1 MASKCF
7 YHLEEYNDALRL
19 ALRAGRH
26 FDVSAKTE
34 YIKTLVSTCIEQYT
48 AQRIQIQSDP
58 TVVIDERMES
68 IVEQMIECCF
78 VNDSYTQAIGIALE
92 AHRLDKVEEAI
103 RRATNKNEIMQY
115 ALDVCQY
122 LVSRRQTRLGVFRL
136 LVAMHREQP
145 QPDFAA
151 MCVSLQFL
159 NEAENVASILEE
171 LIRGTEDQALLAFQ
185 IALDI
190 VESENQHFTLS
201 VSNSLPVKETEIA
214 TAAAEEGGEECKS
227 ANSAGQDDGQV
238 DDGAPVASETCP
250 LLPEATSRTSPTKN
264 VKEETEEFWSRLN
277 KLNMV
282 LVKGFGTELALTFLY
297 EQMKSDPLIIEN
309 IKDATENR
317 NSILHNATVVA
328 HGYLNCGTTVD
339 TFLRENLDWMA
350 LASNWAKFTAT
361 ASIGVIHKGHMKESM
376 SLLEPYLP
384 QGGVNASSFS
394 GGGSLYALGLIHAN
408 QGGEVGR
415 DVVSYIRS
423 ALKNAGNNE
432 AVVHGAC
439 LGLGLATMATGVP
452 EIYEE
457 LKETL
462 YQDSAVA
469 GEAAALSIGL
479 LMLGCGNT
487 TEASRTAISEMI
499 SYAHDTMHEKI
510 VRGLGMGIALSMFG
524 QEEEAEPMIEQL
536 TRDRDALM
544 RCGATY
550 TIGMAY
556 AGTGNNKAI
565 QRLLHIAV
573 SDVKDEVRMAAVTN
587 IGFVSFQTPKQVP
600 RLVCLLA
607 ESFNPLVRYGAAIA
621 VGIACA
627 GMPSK
632 EAMDVIAPLCQ
643 DSADFVRQGAL
654 IAMAMVL
661 MQSSESRTPEVLA
674 FRAKLPS
681 IISDK
686 HQSSMAKMGA
696 ILATGI
702 LDAGGRNATISLQS
716 RAGFT
721 KMASVVGMAVWSQYW
736 YWYPLMHFMSLA
748 LHPTMIMGLNKDFRL
763 PRDWNVVC
771 DARPSHFSY
780 PKPLEKKKGEK
791 KAHVTTVALSTSSK
805 AKARE
810 HRKDIQKRAAEEGGA
825 AAAQTGDGAAAA
837 KQSESKENQEEQP
850 KVDQGGAASMP
861 VSVSAE
867 GGGDS
872 HEKKKSKVCVC
883 MFRYCF
889 ALLLFCSSLILHVCT
904 RGCASKS

>member
-19 ALRAGRH
+19 ALRAGSH
-26 FDVSAKTE
+26 FDASAKTE
-34 YIKTLVSTCIEQYT
+34 YVKTLVSTCIEQYT

-58 TVVIDERMES
+58 TVVIDKRMEA
-68 IVEQMIECCF
+68 IVEKMIECCF
-78 VNDSYTQAIGIALE
+78 VNGIYTQAMGIALE
-92 AHRLDKVEEAI
+92 AHRLDKVEEAV
-103 RRATNKNEIMQY
+103 RRATNKIEIMKY
-115 ALDVCQY
+115 TLDVCQC
-122 LVSRRQTRLGVFRL
+122 LVSRGETRQGVFRL

-151 MCVSLQFL
+151 MCVCLQFL
-159 NEAENVASILEE
+159 DEAEDVARILEE
-171 LIRGTEDQALLAFQ
+171 LIRGEEDQALLAFQ

-190 VESENQHFTLS
+190 VESENQRFTLS
-201 VSNSLPVKETEIA
+201 VSNALPVKETE
-214 TAAAEEGGEECKS
+214 TAAAAAEGEECKL
-227 ANSAGQDDGQV
+227 ANQAGHDAAANDEINPPATG
-238 DDGAPVASETCP
+238 VASETSP
-250 LLPEATSRTSPTKN
+250 LLSEATNRRTTSPTRH
-264 VKEETEEFWSRLN
+264 VKEESEEFWSRLN

-282 LVKGFGTELALTFLY
+282 LSKGFGAELALTFLY
-297 EQMKSDPLIIEN
+297 EQIKSDPLIIEN
-309 IKDATENR
+309 VRNMTENR

-328 HGYLNCGTTVD
+328 HGYLNCGTTID

-361 ASIGVIHKGHMKESM
+361 ASIGVVHKGHMKESM
-376 SLLEPYLP
+376 SLLQPYLS

-394 GGGSLYALGLIHAN
+394 EGGSLYALGLIHAN
-408 QGGEVGR
+408 QGGEVGI
-415 DVVSYIRS
+415 DVVLYLRN

-432 AVVHGAC
+432 AVQHGSC

-462 YQDSAVA
+462 YLDSAVA

-487 TEASRTAISEMI
+487 TEASRTALSEMI
-499 SYAHDTMHEKI
+499 SYAHDTLHEKI
-510 VRGLGMGIALSMFG
+510 IRGLGMGIALTMFG

-544 RCGATY
+544 RCGAMY

-556 AGTGNNKAI
+556 AGTGNNKAN

-587 IGFVSFQTPKQVP
+587 IGFVSFRTPEQVP

-607 ESFNPLVRYGAAIA
+607 KSFNPLVRYGAAIA

-627 GMPSK
+627 GNPSK
-632 EAMDVIAPLCQ
+632 EAMDVIEPLCQ

-661 MQSSESRTPEVLA
+661 MQSSESRTPEVSA

-686 HQSSMAKMGA
+686 HQSCMAKMGA

-748 LHPTMIMGLNKDFRL
+748 LHPTMIMGLNKDFKL
-763 PRDWNVVC
+763 PCEWNIVC
-771 DARPSHFSY
+771 DARPSQFSY
-780 PKPLEKKKGEK
+780 PKPLEKKKDEK
-791 KAHVTTVALSTSSK
+791 KVHVTTVALSTSAK

-810 HRKDIQKRAAEEGGA
+810 HRKDIQKKVEEGGANAVKVDGAAEQSETKANQEEKTKADQDKASMPAEEGG
-825 AAAQTGDGAAAA
+825 
-837 KQSESKENQEEQP
+837 
-850 KVDQGGAASMP
+850 
-861 VSVSAE
+861 
-867 GGGDS
+867 DS
-872 HEKKKSKVCVC
+872 HKSKKFKVR
-883 MFRYCF
+883 M
-889 ALLLFCSSLILHVCT
+889 
-904 RGCASKS
+904 

>member
-26 FDVSAKTE
+26 FDVTTKTE
-34 YIKTLVSTCIEQYT
+34 YVKTLISTCIEHYT
-48 AQRIQIQSDP
+48 AQRVQIQSDP
-58 TVVIDERMES
+58 TVVIDKRMEI

-78 VNDSYTQAIGIALE
+78 VNGIYTQAMGIALE

-103 RRATNKNEIMQY
+103 RRATNVNEIMQY
-115 ALDVCQY
+115 TLNVCQY
-122 LVSRRQTRLGVFRL
+122 LVSRRETRLGVFRL

-145 QPDFAA
+145 QPDFVA
-151 MCVSLQFL
+151 MCVCLQFL

-201 VSNSLPVKETEIA
+201 VANSLCPKETEIPAAA
-214 TAAAEEGGEECKS
+214 TAEEGNEVGKS
-227 ANSAGQDDGQV
+227 APNSSAGQDGDGQV
-238 DDGAPVASETCP
+238 DSTTVADASETSP
-250 LLPEATSRTSPTKN
+250 LLPEATTTTSQATSPTKN
-264 VKEETEEFWSRLN
+264 VKEEEDEEFLSRLN

-297 EQMKSDPLIIEN
+297 KQMKSDPLIIQN
-309 IKDATENR
+309 IKDAADNR
-317 NSILHNATVVA
+317 NSILHNASVVA

-361 ASIGVIHKGHMKESM
+361 ASIGVVHKGHVKESM
-376 SLLEPYLP
+376 RLLQPYLP
-384 QGGVNASSFS
+384 QGGVSASSFS

-415 DVVSYIRS
+415 DVVSYIRN
-423 ALKNAGNNE
+423 ALKNSGQNE
-432 AVVHGAC
+432 PVVHGAC
-439 LGLGLATMATGVP
+439 LGLGLTTMATGVP

-457 LKETL
+457 LKEIL

-487 TEASRTAISEMI
+487 TEASRTAITEMI
-499 SYAHDTMHEKI
+499 SYAHDTTHEKI
-510 VRGLGMGIALSMFG
+510 VRGLGMGIALTMFG

-536 TRDRDALM
+536 TRDRDSLM
-544 RCGATY
+544 RCCAMY

-565 QRLLHIAV
+565 ERLLHIAV

-587 IGFVSFQTPKQVP
+587 LGFISFRNPKQVP

-661 MQSSESRTPEVLA
+661 MQSSESRTPEILA

-716 RAGFT
+716 RAGFK
-721 KMASVVGMAVWSQYW
+721 KMASVVGMAIWTQYW

-748 LHPTMIMGLNKDFRL
+748 LHPNMIMGLNKDFCL
-763 PRDWNVVC
+763 PRDWTVVC
-771 DARPSHFSY
+771 DAKPSHFSY
-780 PKPLEKKKGEK
+780 PKPLEKKKGKK
-791 KAHVTTVALSTSSK
+791 KAHVTTVALSTSAK

-810 HRKDIQKRAAEEGGA
+810 HRKDIQKRAAEEGGGA
-825 AAAQTGDGAAAA
+825 AAASTQKEGGGAAAA
-837 KQSESKENQEEQP
+837 KQSESKENQEEKRP
-850 KVDQGGAASMP
+850 KADEVGAGSMP

-867 GGGDS
+867 EGGGDS
-872 HEKKKSKVCVC
+872 HENKKSKVCVYFDILC
-883 MFRYCF
+883 S
-889 ALLLFCSSLILHVCT
+889 ALL
-904 RGCASKS
+904 